1 MTGLRNRFNGSVSGL
16 HRLLHF
22 LGLDSSPGSSK
33 WKTKLWGS
41 IVFLVMFQAGL
52 YVFVLRSFP
61 YFKCFLIKLNATI
74 TLLDRFT
81 RFFSVGSIHLILLLK
96 LDSFLD
102 SFFNQ
107 LNPIDLQLC
116 LPKLSR
122 VRRLATA
129 GVVWIFFV
137 CNSQVICATYVELV
151 EAPRKYSISL
161 LERLQQFIRLES
173 YMILDVSVVIFC
185 TLGELLVIYYRQL
198 ANDVILCP
206 SSKDFFRFSSIST
219 QLSCTAAFLRTQF
232 SSILLVNCIH
242 SFVCLLLFADALI
255 SELQNPNLKITALWT
270 SIVLIDCL
278 VRLWLI
284 GHTADKIRTASQRCI
299 RSLRHLRDHT
309 LLDINP
315 SYQRNQITLAIV
327 EIPRTLPHFKLFGMI
342 TLSKELVFGV

>member
-41 IVFLVMFQAGL
+41 IGFLVMFQAGL

-61 YFKCFLIKLNATI
+61 YFKCFLVKLNATI

-137 CNSQVICATYVELV
+137 
-151 EAPRKYSISL
+151 
-161 LERLQQFIRLES
+161 
-173 YMILDVSVVIFC
+173 VIF
-185 TLGELLVIYYRQL
+185 
-198 ANDVILCP
+198 
-206 SSKDFFRFSSIST
+206 
-219 QLSCTAAFLRTQF
+219 
-232 SSILLVNCIH
+232 
-242 SFVCLLLFADALI
+242 
-255 SELQNPNLKITALWT
+255 
-270 SIVLIDCL
+270 
-278 VRLWLI
+278 
-284 GHTADKIRTASQRCI
+284 
-299 RSLRHLRDHT
+299 
-309 LLDINP
+309 
-315 SYQRNQITLAIV
+315 
-327 EIPRTLPHFKLFGMI
+327 
-342 TLSKELVFGV
+342 